1 MNTEDEIKL
10 LFQKATIANSNKK
23 PFNYKKIF
31 LFSLV
36 SLFILSI
43 FPSVDFYVYNHPLSS
58 YKHIYSKT
66 KPAFPEILIS
76 KHEKLIFKKLVRK
89 IAQKEN
95 KHTNTIHAELRSRF
109 NYRSY
114 HQLNQQTYIKI
125 KHYLTARLQ

>member
-1 MNTEDEIKL
+1 MSTEDEIKL

-23 PFNYKKIF
+23 PFNYKKTF
-31 LFSLV
+31 LLSIVF
-36 SLFILSI
+36 LFILSI
-43 FPSVDFYVYNHPLSS
+43 FPSTDFYVYTHPLAT

-66 KPAFPEILIS
+66 KSSFTEIRIS
-76 KHEKLIFKKLVRK
+76 KQEKLTFKKLVRK